1 MKLRSL
7 ARPRIFV
14 RGDNP
19 VPAPR
24 RADTLIVGTG
34 RRLVPTLHD
43 SRRVRRRRRLAALI
57 LCVVLPTLLAGLY
70 FGFIASDRYV
80 SETQMIVSS
89 APGSSGGGGI
99 SLDKSGSGAGASSL
113 LSLVGISPGGDAT
126 STDQEM
132 VANYLQST
140 EAMLAADRAIGL
152 RKLWSRSGIDFFS
165 RLSPD
170 ASAERFLRY
179 YQKRVT
185 VTEDPLDPVLDIK
198 VQAFSPTDAQLI
210 AKTLVQLGQNKINDA
225 YRQIREDSLNFARS
239 EVTRSEQRLV
249 GVDDKLRD
257 FRNAHGDLDPSA
269 TATAVGSVAGATFG
283 QLSSAKAELEAALS
297 YARPDSPLVKGLQ
310 SWVDALEKQMGADRG
325 LLAGNTATKKNYAR
339 LLGEYE
345 DLLLDQ
351 KFAQTIY
358 TSALAF
364 LDSARAATMHQQTY
378 LVDFV
383 KPNLP
388 EDSTAPKSA
397 LDVTLVFIATLL
409 AFLTGSLIVA
419 ALREHAHH

>member
-7 ARPRIFV
+7 TRPRIFV

-43 SRRVRRRRRLAALI
+43 SRRTRRRRRLAALVSV
-57 LCVVLPTLLAGLY
+57 VVLPTLLAGLY

-89 APGSSGGGGI
+89 DPATGGGGGF
-99 SLDKSGSGAGASSL
+99 SLDKSGSGGSASSL

-132 VANYLQST
+132 VASYLQSP
-140 EAMLAADRAIGL
+140 EAMLAADHAIGL
-152 RKLWSRSGIDFFS
+152 RKMWSRPGIDFFS

-185 VTEDPLDPVLDIK
+185 ITEDPLDPVLDIK
-198 VQAFSPTDAQLI
+198 VQAFSAADAQLI
-210 AKTLVQLGQNKINDA
+210 ARTLVGLGQNKINDA
-225 YRQIREDSLNFARS
+225 YQQMRQDLLNFARS
-239 EVTRSEQRLV
+239 EVTSSEQRLV
-249 GVDDKLRD
+249 AVDDKIRD
-257 FRNAHGDLDPSA
+257 FRDAHGDIDPTA

-283 QLSSAKAELEAALS
+283 QLSSAKAELQTALS

-310 SWVDALEKQMGADRG
+310 AWVDALEKQMGADRG
-325 LLAGNTATKKNYAR
+325 LLAGKESNKNYAR

-364 LDSARAATMHQQTY
+364 LNSARSATMHQQTY
-378 LVDFV
+378 LIDFV
-383 KPNLP
+383 KPNMP
-388 EDSTAPKSA
+388 EDSTEPKSA
-397 LDVTLVFIATLL
+397 LDVTLVLIAT
-409 AFLTGSLIVA
+409 FLTFLIGSLVVA

>member
-7 ARPRIFV
+7 SRPRIFV

-43 SRRVRRRRRLAALI
+43 SRRKRRRRRMAAMLI
-57 LCVVLPTLLAGLY
+57 CVVLPTLLAGLY
-70 FGFIASDRYV
+70 FAVIASDRYV
-80 SETQMIVSS
+80 SETQLIISS
-89 APGSSGGGGI
+89 DPATGGGGGI
-99 SLDKSGSGAGASSL
+99 SLDKSSGGAASSL
-113 LSLVGISPGGDAT
+113 LSMVGMSAGGDTT

-132 VANYLQST
+132 VASYLQST

-152 RKLWSRSGIDFFS
+152 RKMWSRPGIDLIS

-185 VTEDPLDPVLDIK
+185 VTEDSLDPVLDIK
-198 VQAFSPTDAQLI
+198 VQAFSAADAQLI
-210 AKTLVQLGQNKINDA
+210 ARTLVKLGQNKINDA
-225 YRQIREDSLNFARS
+225 YRQMREDSLNFARS
-239 EVTRSEQRLV
+239 EVSRSEQRLV
-249 GVDDKLRD
+249 AVDDKIRD
-257 FRNAHGDLDPSA
+257 FRNAHGDIDPTA

-283 QLSSAKAELEAALS
+283 QLSSAKAELQAALS

-325 LLAGNTATKKNYAR
+325 MLAGNEAQKNYAR

-364 LDSARAATMHQQTY
+364 LDSARAATMRQQTY
-378 LVDFV
+378 LIDFV
-383 KPNLP
+383 KPNMP
-388 EDSTAPKSA
+388 EDSTEPKSA
-397 LDVTLVFIATLL
+397 LDVTLVLVATLL
-409 AFLTGSLIVA
+409 AYMIGSLVIA
-419 ALREHAHH
+419 AMREHAHH

>member
-7 ARPRIFV
+7 TRPRIFV

-43 SRRVRRRRRLAALI
+43 SRRTRRRRRLAALA
-57 LCVVLPTLLAGLY
+57 LVVVLPTLLAGLY
-70 FGFIASDRYV
+70 FGFYASDRYV

-89 APGSSGGGGI
+89 DPATGGGGGF
-99 SLDKSGSGAGASSL
+99 SLDKSASGGGASSL

-132 VANYLQST
+132 VASYLQSP

-152 RKLWSRSGIDFFS
+152 RKMWSRPGIDFFS

-185 VTEDPLDPVLDIK
+185 ITEDPLDPVLDIK
-198 VQAFSPTDAQLI
+198 VQAFSAADAQLI
-210 AKTLVQLGQNKINDA
+210 ARTLVKLGQNKINDA
-225 YRQIREDSLNFARS
+225 YRQMREDSLDFARS

-249 GVDDKLRD
+249 SVDDKIRD
-257 FRNAHGDLDPSA
+257 FRNLHGDIDPTA

-283 QLSSAKAELEAALS
+283 QLSSAKAELQAALS

-325 LLAGNTATKKNYAR
+325 LLAGKESNKNYAR

-364 LDSARAATMHQQTY
+364 LNSARSATMHQQTY
-378 LVDFV
+378 LIDFV
-383 KPNLP
+383 KPNMP
-388 EDSTAPKSA
+388 EDSTEPKSA
-397 LDVTLVFIATLL
+397 LDVTLVLIATFL
-409 AFLTGSLIVA
+409 AFLIGSLVVA

>member
-1 MKLRSL
+1 
-7 ARPRIFV
+7 
-14 RGDNP
+14 
-19 VPAPR
+19 
-24 RADTLIVGTG
+24 
-34 RRLVPTLHD
+34 
-43 SRRVRRRRRLAALI
+43 LAALI

-70 FGFIASDRYV
+70 FGFIASDRYL

-99 SLDKSGSGAGASSL
+99 SLDKSGSGGASSL

-132 VANYLQST
+132 VASYLQST

-152 RKLWSRSGIDFFS
+152 RKLWSRPGIDFLS

-185 VTEDPLDPVLDIK
+185 VTEDALDPVIDIK
-198 VQAFSPTDAQLI
+198 VQAFSPADAQLI
-210 AKTLVQLGQNKINDA
+210 ARTLVQLGQNKINDA
-225 YRQIREDSLNFARS
+225 YRQMREDSLDFARS
-239 EVTRSEQRLV
+239 EVTRSEQRLIT
-249 GVDDKLRD
+249 VDDKLRD

-283 QLSSAKAELEAALS
+283 QLSSAKAELQAALS

-388 EDSTAPKSA
+388 EDSTEPKSA
-397 LDVTLVFIATLL
+397 LDVTLVLIATLL